1 MFFNLKFHCRVILA
15 FLSVLDINIDIL
27 FCFRTNNDPSHGAW
41 RFGIMVEKDWGDT
54 FCVCKGN
61 PRSWLAGQQLSES
74 LPSAQCSLRDC
85 GGIWH
90 AWTKCIRYCNWHL
103 ITLQIILNKITE
115 NVRVLSVNSYVGY
128 FHIYWLTLQTDL
140 LIPLWIQTTKPY
152 IEVIDEWITNG
163 NLLDP
168 RSEFIL
174 KR

>member
-1 MFFNLKFHCRVILA
+1 M
-15 FLSVLDINIDIL
+15 
-27 FCFRTNNDPSHGAW
+27 G
-41 RFGIMVEKDWGDT
+41 
-54 FCVCKGN
+54 
-61 PRSWLAGQQLSES
+61 
-74 LPSAQCSLRDC
+74 
-85 GGIWH
+85 
-90 AWTKCIRYCNWHL
+90 
-103 ITLQIILNKITE
+103 TLC
-115 NVRVLSVNSYVGY
+115 YVGY